1 MFLFGTLFF
10 RFFIYQQFFILVS
23 VYSQGKVKQLCTKV
37 QRLIYYINTK
47 VECSADFLHVF
58 SLYSNLVWAQTIL
71 LRSKCHPSNRFKVF
85 VIPFYRSEFT
95 SDVPNSVAKMINWGY
110 ASDMTDQK
118 FFPYQAM
125 TDAPLTPLPAPRL
138 ALTAWAAAL
147 TQWPHTVICSSTEVP
162 RHNLLNPTPISKSA
176 PHHLCHHHL
185 LITTRSAARDL
196 LSDMATRRVFHL
208 DSPTHVFQP

>member
-1 MFLFGTLFF
+1 MQCRFFACLFTLFKPG
-10 RFFIYQQFFILVS
+10 IGPDHIAQEQMPSLKQIQSICDSILP
-23 VYSQGKVKQLCTKV
+23 
-37 QRLIYYINTK
+37 IWI
-47 VECSADFLHVF
+47 HV
-58 SLYSNLVWAQTIL
+58 
-71 LRSKCHPSNRFKVF
+71 R
-85 VIPFYRSEFT
+85 
-95 SDVPNSVAKMINWGY
+95 VPNSVAKMINWGY